1 MPDVPPA
8 PLVTPFPG
16 ERYTA
21 TEDLGNLLA
30 PPYDVISQ
38 ERRRQLTKRAGH
50 NIVCLTLPEGD
61 DERYQQAS
69 DLLSR
74 WREDKV
80 LRRDA
85 ADSVY
90 VVQQEFST
98 PDGRTHTRTGVIGAL
113 AVEPYSH
120 GRVKPHEKTH
130 AEPKAD
136 RLALLRSTKA
146 MFEGLL
152 MLARDEGGSL
162 RLYLEGVVSED
173 PSARAE
179 LDGEAIGLW
188 QVTGKRAQDIADAA
202 GAHELYVA
210 DGHHRYETAIAY
222 REENPSA
229 DRTLGLVVSL
239 GDPGL
244 IVLPTHRLIYG
255 AAMNGEEMVED
266 LRERFQIHELPAE
279 VNYSDHLAELD
290 NRGTACIVVLP
301 EGNAVALLL
310 KPGAKLGDLPFANQ
324 PAVASLGIARIDELV
339 VKRFV
344 AEAGKDA
351 RLAYSADSDHVIDE
365 VTRGEAVA
373 GVLLNATSVEQVLAV
388 SDAEA
393 VMPQKATYF
402 MPKVPSGL
410 VILSFEP

>member
-1 MPDVPPA
+1 
-8 PLVTPFPG
+8 
-16 ERYTA
+16 
-21 TEDLGNLLA
+21 
-30 PPYDVISQ
+30 
-38 ERRRQLTKRAGH
+38 
-50 NIVCLTLPEGD
+50 
-61 DERYQQAS
+61 
-69 DLLSR
+69 
-74 WREDKV
+74 
-80 LRRDA
+80 
-85 ADSVY
+85 
-90 VVQQEFST
+90 
-98 PDGRTHTRTGVIGAL
+98 
-113 AVEPYSH
+113 
-120 GRVKPHEKTH
+120 
-130 AEPKAD
+130 
-136 RLALLRSTKA
+136 
-146 MFEGLL
+146 
-152 MLARDEGGSL
+152 
-162 RLYLEGVVSED
+162 
-173 PSARAE
+173 
-179 LDGEAIGLW
+179 
-188 QVTGKRAQDIADAA
+188 
-202 GAHELYVA
+202 
-210 DGHHRYETAIAY
+210 
-222 REENPSA
+222 
-229 DRTLGLVVSL
+229 
-239 GDPGL
+239 
-244 IVLPTHRLIYG
+244 
-255 AAMNGEEMVED
+255 MNGEEMVED

-388 SDAEA
+388 SDAGA